1 MGKRSQQRATHP
13 FVLMGATHEPRKSPA
28 TCLSPGCCLKPLLPR
43 REAWENQPH
52 VSGHWIQQHQRPQ
65 CPGCQGGWRRQRLTG
80 GLLPGLGN
88 ERLDPLHLLLLLLQ
102 LLRAQ
107 GRVGLQV
114 NVPLR
119 DEDFVRGGELWRNVV
134 TASTPF
140 YSPPTSPPPS
150 PTPRCPCRTPPLLT
164 SLLISTS

>member
-1 MGKRSQQRATHP
+1 M
-13 FVLMGATHEPRKSPA
+13 
-28 TCLSPGCCLKPLLPR
+28 SPGSLCGAGWLRHRPGHVSRPRLLPQTTSSTVGGLGR
-43 REAWENQPH
+43 TNHMCP
-52 VSGHWIQQHQRPQ
+52 GTGIQQHQRLDVP
-65 CPGCQGGWRRQRLTG
+65 QGGRRRQRLTG

-102 LLRAQ
+102 LLWAQ
-107 GRVGLQV
+107 GRAGLQV

-119 DEDFVRGGELWRNVV
+119 DEDFVRGGELWRNGCR
-134 TASTPF
+134 STPF

-150 PTPRCPCRTPPLLT
+150 PTPRCPLQDASPLLT